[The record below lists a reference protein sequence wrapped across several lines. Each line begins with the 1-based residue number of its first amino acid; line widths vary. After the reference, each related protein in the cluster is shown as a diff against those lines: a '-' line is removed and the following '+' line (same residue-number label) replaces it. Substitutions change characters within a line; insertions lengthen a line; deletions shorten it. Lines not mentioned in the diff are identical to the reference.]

1 MRIVAPCAILVAVV
15 LGAAACGGG
24 GGGSGSDSG
33 MSEVGMSEYY
43 FQPAQVVGA
52 AGKKITIELTNTG
65 TEEHNFTLD
74 QQSVSKDVEPG
85 EEGEVTV
92 TVPKSGALTFYC
104 KYHRARGMTGQLT
117 SSTKPTS
124 DTTTSSTDYG

>member
-24 GGGSGSDSG
+24 GGGSGSGSG
-33 MSEVGMSEYY
+33 KNEVGMSEYY

-124 DTTTSSTDYG
+124 DTTTSSDYG